1 MDRKKGDRKTEVDF
15 NLLHTVL
22 LFGTGICAGFINTVA
37 AGGSL
42 LALPML
48 IFLTADP
55 VLANGTNRVAIFFQN
70 LSAIMGFRRKGVSD
84 FRYGIL
90 LAIPAAI
97 GAWIG
102 AKIAIGTDAALF
114 QFILAAVMLI
124 MLTLTLLN
132 PTARLKDRIESSG
145 TGATIIAIVVF
156 FFIGIYGGFI
166 QAGVGLLV
174 ITALRLL
181 TGIDLV
187 RTNAIKVFVIFC
199 YTVVA
204 LGTFIIN
211 KQVDWTLGVT
221 LAMGNATGA
230 WIGSHWAVE
239 KGDKWIKVVLVVTVL
254 VFATNLALEPFNLD
268 IKSLLGLG

>member
-1 MDRKKGDRKTEVDF
+1 MEF

-22 LFGTGICAGFINTVA
+22 LFGTGIAAGFLNTVA

-48 IFLTADP
+48 IFLTSDP
-55 VLANGTNRVAIFFQN
+55 TLANGTNRIAIFFQN
-70 LSAIMGFRRKGVSD
+70 ISAIMGFRRKGVSN

-90 LAIPAAI
+90 LAVPAVI
-97 GAWIG
+97 GAGIG

-124 MLTLTLLN
+124 MLALTLLN
-132 PTARLKDRIESSG
+132 PTARLKDRIESNS
-145 TGATIIAIVVF
+145 TGSTIIAMVVF

-166 QAGVGLLV
+166 QAGVGLLI

-181 TGIDLV
+181 TGMDLV
-187 RTNAIKVFVIFC
+187 RTNAIKVLVILV
-199 YTVVA
+199 YTVLA
-204 LGTFIIN
+204 LGIFIME
-211 KQVDWTLGVT
+211 KQVDWALGVT
-221 LAMGNATGA
+221 LAVGNATGA

-239 KGDKWIKVVLVVTVL
+239 KGEKWIKVVLVVAVL
-254 VFATNLALEPFNLD
+254 AFSVNLVLKPFNLD
-268 IKSLLGLG
+268 IISVLGLG

>member
-1 MDRKKGDRKTEVDF
+1 MDF

-22 LFGTGICAGFINTVA
+22 LFCTGIAAGFLNTVA

-48 IFLTADP
+48 IFLTSDP
-55 VLANGTNRVAIFFQN
+55 TLANGTNRIAIFFQN
-70 LSAIMGFRRKGVSD
+70 LSAIMGFRRKGVSN

-90 LAIPAAI
+90 LAVPAVI
-97 GAWIG
+97 GAGIG

-124 MLTLTLLN
+124 MLGLTLLN
-132 PTARLKDRIESSG
+132 PTARLKDRIDSKG
-145 TGATIIAIVVF
+145 TGSTVLAMGAF

-187 RTNAIKVFVIFC
+187 RTNAIKVLVIFF
-199 YTVVA
+199 YTVLA
-204 LGTFIIN
+204 LGIFIME
-211 KQVDWTLGVT
+211 KQVDWSLGVT
-221 LAMGNATGA
+221 LAIGNATGA
-230 WIGSHWAVE
+230 WVGSHWAVE
-239 KGDKWIKVVLVVTVL
+239 KGDKWIKVVLVVAVL
-254 VFATNLALEPFNLD
+254 VFSVNLALKPFNLD
-268 IKSLLGLG
+268 IISVLGLG